1 MNVVLR
7 RFGLGLYDEEKLEEE
22 RLLGELP
29 ESATYELS
37 IGNGGNSLYVYASKG
52 MLRLVYYGRVVVIDT
67 EKNVVLLDRGTFV
80 IPVFSSTRIRD
91 LREGSKD

>member
-1 MNVVLR
+1 MLR

-37 IGNGGNSLYVYASKG
+37 IGNGLHVYASKG
-52 MLRLVYYGRVVVIDT
+52 MLRLVYYGR
-67 EKNVVLLDRGTFV
+67 KW
-80 IPVFSSTRIRD
+80 
-91 LREGSKD
+91 

>member
-1 MNVVLR
+1 MNVMLR
-7 RFGLGLYDEEKLEEE
+7 RFGLGLYNEEKLEEE

-37 IGNGGNSLYVYASKG
+37 IGNGLHVYASKG

-67 EKNVVLLDRGTFV
+67 EKDVVLLDRGAFV
-80 IPVFSSTRIRD
+80 IPAFSSTRIRD